1 MTVDATGDADSDARA
16 APEPPAAAAP
26 GIPALRPGDPAPWF
40 RLPCGDQPEFN
51 LATVAGRYIVLSFF
65 GSTANPLAGRELAA
79 VLKHRALFDD
89 QKFHFF
95 GVGTDPADAARGRL
109 RPSLPGVRYFRDFDR
124 RVSRLYGA
132 AADGPEGP
140 RDLPLT
146 VVLDPTLR
154 VLASIRYDAPGGH
167 AAPLVTFL
175 RALPAPERHAGVE
188 LFAPVLVVPRVF
200 EPAFCRRLIELYRK
214 RGGEDSG
221 FMREEQGKT
230 VAAIDYTH
238 KRRSDYIIEAPEAR
252 DAALARIKR
261 RLVPEIH
268 KAFHYRATRMERYIV
283 ACYDAAVGGYFK
295 PHRDNTTK
303 GTAHRRFAVTLNLNA
318 EEYEGGELRF
328 PEYGPRTYKPPTG
341 GAVVFSCTLLHE
353 ATPVTKG
360 VRYAFLPFLYDE
372 EAAALR
378 EANNKYLGENVDPY
392 RAVAKPKGE
401 PRAEVEPAAAPR
413 PAKS

>member
-1 MTVDATGDADSDARA
+1 MF
-16 APEPPAAAAP
+16 
-26 GIPALRPGDPAPWF
+26 RPGDPAPWF

-65 GSTANPLAGRELAA
+65 GSGSTPLVQREIAA
-79 VLKHRALFDD
+79 VMRHRALFDD
-89 QKFHFF
+89 RKFHFF
-95 GVGTDPADAARGRL
+95 GVSTDPADEAAGRL
-109 RPSLPGVRYFRDFDR
+109 RTSLPGVRFFRDFDR

-132 AADGPEGP
+132 AADGPKGQQ
-140 RDLPLT
+140 DLPIT
-146 VVLDPTLR
+146 FVLDPTLR
-154 VLASIRYDAPGGH
+154 VLAAIRYDDPRGH
-167 AAPLVTFL
+167 AAPLVTYL

-214 RGGEDSG
+214 GGGEDSG
-221 FMREEQGKT
+221 FMREEEGKT

-238 KRRSDYIIEAPEAR
+238 KRRSDYIIEDREVR
-252 DAALARIKR
+252 DAAQSRVNR

-283 ACYDAAVGGYFK
+283 ACYEASVGGYFK

-328 PEYGPRTYKPPTG
+328 PEFGPRTYKPPTG

-360 VRYAFLPFLYDE
+360 VRYVFLPFLYDE

-378 EANNKYLGENVDPY
+378 EANNKYLGENVERY
-392 RAVAKPKGE
+392 RAAARPK
-401 PRAEVEPAAAPR
+401 AE